1 MNRALALVRPVS
13 MSDDTASDWLAAA
26 VAETADMSDYAFQAA
41 VAKARKTC
49 TYHGQIIPTVTAELV
64 QAKKPDPFAWA
75 MACHKPSKPYVAID
89 NDRTGQKR
97 IGDVVKRLGY
107 EGEE

>member
-1 MNRALALVRPVS
+1 
-13 MSDDTASDWLAAA
+13 MSDETASDWLAAA
-26 VAETADMSDYAFQAA
+26 VAETAEMSDAMFGAA

-64 QAKKPDPFAWA
+64 QAPKADPFAWA

-97 IGDVVKRLGY
+97 LGDVVKSLGY
-107 EGEE
+107 EGDK